1 MQQWAITRNAVKKRA
16 RVLGV
21 ELIRPD
27 AHTALWPGDAL
38 PLGQRYH
45 DHVQAGRLTRD
56 FPELPRS
63 TETTAIAKPA
73 TAPGSALVTK
83 QPKPVAAPLAA
94 PEQLAALVA
103 ALGPVPPW
111 PYLTPLPAL
120 LLLVTGSRAPSLL
133 PCWESPRAPR
143 HIGLMGTAPDLA
155 TSWSGGRLLPS
166 QQQRARNGQ
175 GRRPFGGGWWR

>member
-103 ALGPVPPW
+103 ALRPVD
-111 PYLTPLPAL
+111 PLAVPDAL
-120 LLLVTGSRAPSLL
+120 DRAAEAGHWLNAGELAAVMGASTGKVRKLADGETLRPGFTVERLQDAPGK
-133 PCWESPRAPR
+133 PVWFRVNR
-143 HIGLMGTAPDLA
+143 
-155 TSWSGGRLLPS
+155 S
-166 QQQRARNGQ
+166 Q
-175 GRRPFGGGWWR
+175 